1 MGRES
6 IEEGFF
12 VSFQCLNHFSIL
24 LGLCIERFIQ
34 LRHAWQFFVRIS
46 FFIFPLSL
54 YFNSSYFNNLVVSIC
69 KSFVMFEGWGI

>member
-24 LGLCIERFIQ
+24 LGLCIERLIQ

-46 FFIFPLSL
+46 FFLFSHYLCI
-54 YFNSSYFNNLVVSIC
+54 SIQAI
-69 KSFVMFEGWGI
+69 SIIW